1 MGVSIQGQPD
11 RDAQGK
17 PDIPGRDAM
26 KSRPLRSVLNK
37 DRPSAHKNLD
47 EVSILVAEA
56 RSTLCC
62 DPQAETRIRIKS
74 RRFESEPARLLGPRI
89 SLGLAHTKNMVVASV
104 LVPTA
109 ALASFAAAR
118 CDLEIG

>member
-1 MGVSIQGQPD
+1 M
-11 RDAQGK
+11 
-17 PDIPGRDAM
+17 
-26 KSRPLRSVLNK
+26 RSALEK
-37 DRPSAHKNLD
+37 DRRSPHKNLD

-62 DPQAETRIRIKS
+62 DPQAETRIQIKR
-74 RRFESEPARLLGPRI
+74 RRFESEPARLFGPRI
-89 SLGLAHTKNMVVASV
+89 SLGLAHTKNMVEASV

-118 CDLEIG
+118 CDVEIG